1 MARAIALS
9 FVEASLKRSLRRHLK
24 TLGFHR
30 GQQGELLP
38 PGASKDVYR
47 ALHLAQRKDLLRSED
62 GFIRNRWP
70 QLKSCF
76 ANGNEIN
83 PGLVSPV
90 LELVPPG
97 TWQSDLFRLACLTWS
112 IPVSAG
118 YGRRLRFLVW
128 DESNRK
134 LMGVIGLADPVFNL
148 RARDS
153 YIGWSA
159 QDRRERLIYI
169 LDAFALGAV
178 APYNKLLGGKLI
190 ACLVRSR
197 EVLQVFNRNYA
208 TCSSTIAQ
216 NVRPAHLVAIT
227 TTSALGRSSVYNRLR
242 LLDCRYFESVGY
254 TEGWGH
260 FHMPDRLFHRLR
272 DYLRRK
278 RDPYADNHRFGDGP
292 SWRFR
297 AIRQALSHLGL
308 RPNLLRHGLAREV
321 FFCSLAENS
330 LQVLRGNRKRP
341 QYENVLSV
349 RAIGELARDRW
360 MLPRSRRDEGFL
372 SWRAENLFSEQA
384 ARQGVRQRPIEGG
397 RDGLS
402 EFQS

>member
-1 MARAIALS
+1 MARPIALS

-24 TLGFHR
+24 SLGFHR
-30 GQQGELLP
+30 GRQGKLLP

-47 ALHLAQRKDLLRSED
+47 ALHLGQRKELLRSED
-62 GFIRNRWP
+62 GFIKSSWP
-70 QLKSCF
+70 RLISCF
-76 ANGNEIN
+76 ANGSDIN

-90 LELVPPG
+90 LQLVLPG

-112 IPVSAG
+112 IPVSGG

-128 DESNRK
+128 DESNQK

-153 YIGWSA
+153 HIGWSA
-159 QDRRERLIYI
+159 KDRKKSLIHM

-190 ACLVRSR
+190 ACLVRSK
-197 EVLQVFNRNYA
+197 EVLEAFNRKYA
-208 TCSSTIAQ
+208 TCSSTISQ
-216 NVRPAHLVAIT
+216 DVRPAHLVAVT

-242 LLDCRYFESVGY
+242 LLDCRYFQSVGY
-254 TEGWGH
+254 TDGWGH
-260 FHMPDRLFHRLR
+260 FHMPERLFDKLR
-272 DYLRRK
+272 DYLRRR

-297 AIRQALSHLGL
+297 AIRQALTHLGL
-308 RPNLLRHGLAREV
+308 RPDLLRHGLAREV

-330 LQVLRGNRKRP
+330 LQVLRGDRKRP
-341 QYENVLSV
+341 RYDNVLSV
-349 RAIGELARDRW
+349 REIGELARDRW
-360 MLPRSRRDEGFL
+360 VLPRSRRDEGFL
-372 SWRAENLFSEQA
+372 SWRAEDLFSEQG
-384 ARQGVRQRPIEGG
+384 ARQDVRQSPM
-397 RDGLS
+397 DGWRV
-402 EFQS
+402 E